1 VRRLLIGV
9 LALLLLAGG
18 YAAADATDVA
28 PGFLTLSAA
37 RPAEPSTSAPA
48 PTISWPATDPA
59 QAVLVDP
66 SDSAPMP
73 TPAGL
78 ARQLSALVRAFGKTG
93 GADVVDVATGQTLYA
108 HGASAPRTPASTT
121 KLLTAA
127 AVLTALGPDATLST
141 KVVRGARS
149 SQIIL
154 VGGGDTHLAT
164 GAGSPTAV
172 FGRAGIGDLA
182 TATAKALQDNGVS
195 RVSLGFDD
203 SLFSGPRLSPHWE
216 PSDYRTGLVGPVTA
230 LGLAAKAATPR
241 RPAPADPSLAAAQA
255 FAAALTRS
263 GVAVAGTP
271 RRVRA
276 APAAP
281 SLAVVQSAP
290 LSDIVAVT
298 LDTSDNT
305 EAEVL
310 ARLGASAAGGPGS
323 FVGAA
328 AHNLKAVAALGVPV
342 TGIRLYDGSGLARTD
357 LIPPQTLTT
366 LLTKVATS
374 DQPGMRAIFAGL
386 PVAGY
391 TGTLVNRFQDRLTR
405 GGAGVVRAKTGT
417 LKGVNTL
424 AGVTVDADGRLLA
437 FAFMADHRTPKLGS
451 ARELVDRAASTLAAC
466 GCR

>member
-1 VRRLLIGV
+1 
-9 LALLLLAGG
+9 
-18 YAAADATDVA
+18 
-28 PGFLTLSAA
+28 
-37 RPAEPSTSAPA
+37 
-48 PTISWPATDPA
+48 
-59 QAVLVDP
+59 
-66 SDSAPMP
+66 
-73 TPAGL
+73 
-78 ARQLSALVRAFGKTG
+78 
-93 GADVVDVATGQTLYA
+93 
-108 HGASAPRTPASTT
+108 
-121 KLLTAA
+121 
-127 AVLTALGPDATLST
+127 
-141 KVVRGARS
+141 
-149 SQIIL
+149 
-154 VGGGDTHLAT
+154 
-164 GAGSPTAV
+164 
-172 FGRAGIGDLA
+172 
-182 TATAKALQDNGVS
+182 
-195 RVSLGFDD
+195 
-203 SLFSGPRLSPHWE
+203 
-216 PSDYRTGLVGPVTA
+216 
-230 LGLAAKAATPR
+230 
-241 RPAPADPSLAAAQA
+241 
-255 FAAALTRS
+255 LTRS

-276 APAAP
+276 APSAP

-310 ARLGASAAGGPGS
+310 ARLGACAAGGPGS

-328 AHNLKAVAALGVPV
+328 AHNVKAAAALGVPV

-405 GGAGVVRAKTGT
+405 VGAGVVRAKTGT
-417 LKGVNTL
+417 LMGVSTL